1 MQLILHKVGSHKHP
15 TKATE
20 QPKDKGHGEETA
32 KQGDRAGGRHAMPET
47 GLNSQASDY
56 RVTLSTLQVYLH
68 PWYAFLILQ
77 E

>member
-32 KQGDRAGGRHAMPET
+32 KQGDGAGGRHAIN
-47 GLNSQASDY
+47 GL
-56 RVTLSTLQVYLH
+56 RLG
-68 PWYAFLILQ
+68 
-77 E
+77 